1 MLAAIAGV
9 FAFAAASGAAL
20 EDGNGLL
27 GRRAAWMQGRC
38 GIMVHWL
45 YPSYK
50 DVDRWTDAFDVP
62 AFLEDFEATGDIY
75 EFRLPPQLA
84 GADEL
89 WMKYDGFGLG
99 GDECIGG
106 FAFLP

>member
-1 MLAAIAGV
+1 MGRDGKSIQTRREFIATV
-9 FAFAAASGAAL
+9 AAA
-20 EDGNGLL
+20 
-27 GRRAAWMQGRC
+27 
-38 GIMVHWL
+38 
-45 YPSYK
+45 
-50 DVDRWTDAFDVP
+50 
-62 AFLEDFEATGDIY
+62 GDIY

-89 WMKYDGFGLG
+89 WMKYDGFELG